1 MWQINQEL
9 YEHLQNHARNLIQ
22 GANQL
27 GQRGEEEDAQRM
39 YALEEELSFLLC
51 KLEEGHLK
59 K

>member
-9 YEHLQNHARNLIQ
+9 YKHLQNHARQLIQ
-22 GANQL
+22 GAHAL
-27 GQRGEEEDAQRM
+27 EERGEDASHI
-39 YALEEELSFLLC
+39 YALEEELSFLLI